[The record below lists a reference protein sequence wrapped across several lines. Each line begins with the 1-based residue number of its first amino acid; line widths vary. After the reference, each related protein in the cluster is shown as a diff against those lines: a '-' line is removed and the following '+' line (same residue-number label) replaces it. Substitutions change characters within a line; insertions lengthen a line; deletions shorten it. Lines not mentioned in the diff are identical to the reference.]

1 MRKCSVFGENRQC
14 SCGKGCVEVAAER
27 KTGRTSGLGFIP
39 CVTGPDATWRRGG
52 VPGTAL
58 LRGKDNWVGGKRNF
72 CNQT

>member
-1 MRKCSVFGENRQC
+1 MRKCSVFGENQQC

-27 KTGRTSGLGFIP
+27 KTGRMGGLGFIL
-39 CVTGPDATWRRGG
+39 CATGSQMPLGGGG

-58 LRGKDNWVGGKRNF
+58 LRGKDNWVRGKRNF